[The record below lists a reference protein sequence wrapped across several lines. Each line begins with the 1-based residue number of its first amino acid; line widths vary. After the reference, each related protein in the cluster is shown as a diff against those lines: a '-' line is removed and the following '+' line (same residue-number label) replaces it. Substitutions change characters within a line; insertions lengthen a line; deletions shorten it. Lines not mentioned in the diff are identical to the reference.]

1 MANVFRDNYGIP
13 HIDAE
18 NFIDAAEAIA
28 LCHAEDDFH
37 TIQQWLLAS
46 RCKSGSVDDWDGPYI
61 DFLCHL
67 LEVRKAV
74 CENLHKVGDDYMN
87 QVHAYCNGLNTYASK
102 NPEQV
107 AHKRLFPV
115 NHIDLLTAHHLM
127 EILGIQLD
135 KPFSYIQKNKETR
148 LPRREGSNVIALG
161 SSRTNSNGPIIGMSP
176 HQQLEGLFGFYEIHL
191 RIQPIGLELFGYIL
205 PSTFTI
211 FMGTNFNT
219 AWGFTANYPEMY
231 TIYKAKVKGFLRKKV
246 YIDGKWEPLKRK
258 WYRNHTWLYGWIPF
272 PIFKPVYTSSFGNLI
287 YQGGNYLLINIPLV
301 GEIIGTETNHL
312 VNQTKNVKEIK
323 NHCLERRFPYLN
335 LVAID
340 THDHLLFM
348 HNACEIRKDKQ
359 EDHYSNFVSLQS
371 KQQLVNSFYD
381 TNNIVVIENPSS
393 DYLVSANQSP
403 FKVTGTSIDSKEYS
417 GLVYHQDNSRST
429 RLKQLIAEKKEH
441 SIESMI
447 ELMADTSLVFP
458 VIRNIDFSALFELN
472 ANDGLDSKS
481 IALLEVLKQWDYR
494 ADLKSLGAAVFSLVF
509 HKYKEYYT
517 YSKCPDIVQVA
528 TKEEL
533 KTCLQWASKHYKKGM
548 TLGDIQF
555 LERGNKLLPVSGI
568 PDSVNS
574 IRPFFENGRFIAEE
588 GGAFQLIIDLKRKE
602 VLACHPYGS
611 SSAPHSPH
619 YNDQMEMYVQNEYRR
634 IAIFD

>member
-1 MANVFRDNYGIP
+1 
-13 HIDAE
+13 
-18 NFIDAAEAIA
+18 
-28 LCHAEDDFH
+28 
-37 TIQQWLLAS
+37 
-46 RCKSGSVDDWDGPYI
+46 
-61 DFLCHL
+61 
-67 LEVRKAV
+67 
-74 CENLHKVGDDYMN
+74 
-87 QVHAYCNGLNTYASK
+87 
-102 NPEQV
+102 
-107 AHKRLFPV
+107 
-115 NHIDLLTAHHLM
+115 
-127 EILGIQLD
+127 
-135 KPFSYIQKNKETR
+135 
-148 LPRREGSNVIALG
+148 
-161 SSRTNSNGPIIGMSP
+161 
-176 HQQLEGLFGFYEIHL
+176 
-191 RIQPIGLELFGYIL
+191 
-205 PSTFTI
+205 
-211 FMGTNFNT
+211 
-219 AWGFTANYPEMY
+219 
-231 TIYKAKVKGFLRKKV
+231 
-246 YIDGKWEPLKRK
+246 
-258 WYRNHTWLYGWIPF
+258 
-272 PIFKPVYTSSFGNLI
+272 
-287 YQGGNYLLINIPLV
+287 
-301 GEIIGTETNHL
+301 
-312 VNQTKNVKEIK
+312 
-323 NHCLERRFPYLN
+323 
-335 LVAID
+335 
-340 THDHLLFM
+340 
-348 HNACEIRKDKQ
+348 
-359 EDHYSNFVSLQS
+359 
-371 KQQLVNSFYD
+371 
-381 TNNIVVIENPSS
+381 
-393 DYLVSANQSP
+393 LVSANQSP